1 MTAWSNFDRFRCFPL
16 HRGTPYQKW
25 KLRPGFDVETL
36 LKIPQ
41 KKSREPRVI
50 SVAHSRASAT
60 RARPPQHAVM
70 RPRSVGSA
78 NAGRI
83 MYPDPRRNP
92 RCPPSWAV
100 VVESSSGQMAHR
112 LSPTT
117 ARPQGNTCEPRE
129 RANSWPQGARRCKRH
144 CSAAWNAACKGIV
157 SLRSAWILRCVA
169 SRYSAAWSR
178 GLHVISGILGFG
190 APARSITRRAG
201 AVAPLAIANMGMLPA
216 KCLKAIL
223 LWRDIPFDDSKNWTD
238 FTLRVVDTPQGER
251 DLVVMYRRPHSRW

>member
-1 MTAWSNFDRFRCFPL
+1 LQPGQISIGFAAFLFTVELHTRNGSFDQASTLEPS
-16 HRGTPYQKW
+16 G
-25 KLRPGFDVETL
+25 RPGE
-36 LKIPQ
+36 
-41 KKSREPRVI
+41 REQGAACDQRG
-50 SVAHSRASAT
+50 ALACKRNASAPSPACCDAPAE
-60 RARPPQHAVM
+60 RGQRECWKDHVS
-70 RPRSVGSA
+70 R
-78 NAGRI
+78 
-83 MYPDPRRNP
+83 PRRNP

-117 ARPQGNTCEPRE
+117 ARPQGNNCEPRE

-178 GLHVISGILGFG
+178 GLRVISGILGFG

-201 AVAPLAIANMGMLPA
+201 GVAPLAIANMGMLPA

-238 FTLRVVDTPQGER
+238 FTLRVVDTPRGER
-251 DLVVMYRRPHSRW
+251 DLVP